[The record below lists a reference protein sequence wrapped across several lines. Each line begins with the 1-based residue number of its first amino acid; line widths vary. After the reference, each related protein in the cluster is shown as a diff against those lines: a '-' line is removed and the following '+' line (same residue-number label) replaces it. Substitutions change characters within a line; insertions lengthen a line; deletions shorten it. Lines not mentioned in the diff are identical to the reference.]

1 MKTETLAAGATS
13 FDAGRWRARVDSA
26 LKACLPADQPQASRL
41 QRAMRYA
48 VLGGGKRARP
58 LLVYTAG
65 EALDV
70 PLQRL
75 DGPAVAVELIHAY
88 SLVHDDLPAMDDD
101 DLRRG
106 KPTCHIAFDE
116 ATAILAGDALQMLA
130 VQVLADDA
138 QMAVPG
144 SRRLAMISLLAQ
156 ASGIAGMAGG
166 QAMDLDAQGK
176 PADTTFLERMHKMK
190 TGALIR
196 ASVLLGGMCADELT
210 ESDRRC
216 LDRYGAYVGLA
227 FQICDDILDEEGELE
242 LLGKRPGQDQAL
254 AKPTYP
260 AAAGLAE
267 ARRRAD
273 ELHRQAVAA
282 LADFSGKTDGL
293 LALSDYLLARDH

>member
-13 FDAGRWRARVDSA
+13 FDADRWRARVDRA